1 MLDMTLWVT
10 VCLSILVIFQKYW
23 LPISFHEGCSSPGG
37 GRAEYSQKGNP
48 LQKENKLFSTRKL
61 NSMWKAHANKS
72 YCKWGDRW
80 AWQPVLKMSCREKK
94 NTLNLECVWMGVG
107 DYWRFNGHYVCFWG
121 KNKTKKLYSVFIYL
135 FIVVVNWLNFS
146 WTSPGRTECSDFLF
160 LHSTCTYQEVVY
172 TYHTCSFLHLT
183 WRTEKPV
190 EKKLTFKESST
201 RPLYLVFRCDHSCA
215 LDNPGHRNA
224 LENDIFL
231 FLWLT
236 LALTIHSP

>member
-1 MLDMTLWVT
+1 MKAAAPQVVGEQNILRKETHCRKKTNCSLPENWTACGKLMQTRVT
-10 VCLSILVIFQKYW
+10 ANEGTDGLGSLS
-23 LPISFHEGCSSPGG
+23 
-37 GRAEYSQKGNP
+37 
-48 LQKENKLFSTRKL
+48 
-61 NSMWKAHANKS
+61 
-72 YCKWGDRW
+72 
-80 AWQPVLKMSCREKK
+80 LKCHVEKKK

-215 LDNPGHRNA
+215 LDNAGHRNA